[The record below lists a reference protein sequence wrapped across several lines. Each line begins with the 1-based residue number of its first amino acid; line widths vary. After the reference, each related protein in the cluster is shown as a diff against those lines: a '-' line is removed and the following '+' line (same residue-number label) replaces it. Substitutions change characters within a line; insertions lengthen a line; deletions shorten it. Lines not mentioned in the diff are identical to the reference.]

1 MLDSTRADVAETRM
15 AKKTPLT
22 DADVRA
28 LLESATE
35 VVVAR
40 GKRVVPMKPS
50 EVALDDLKGPTG
62 SYRAPILLVGKRLLV
77 GFHAEAL
84 AETLAG

>member
-1 MLDSTRADVAETRM
+1 MAETRQ
-15 AKKTPLT
+15 AKKAPLA
-22 DADVRA
+22 DEDVRA
-28 LLESATE
+28 LLACATE

-40 GKRVVPMKPS
+40 GKKVVPMKAS

-84 AETLAG
+84 AETLGG